1 MLFWMLILDSQQ
13 GKSEYIGRREAGGRE
28 WEAERWFDFF
38 LFFLFI
44 GKARPI
50 ILSLPPPLLCFA
62 PIRVFHFQGSE
73 SVHLEG
79 PFKEGNEGLFGVSK
93 DFR

>member
-1 MLFWMLILDSQQ
+1 MLILDSQQ
-13 GKSEYIGRREAGGRE
+13 GKSEYMGRREAGGWE
-28 WEAERWFDFF
+28 WEAERWFDFFFF

-44 GKARPI
+44 GKARLI
-50 ILSLPPPLLCFA
+50 IFSLPPPLLCFA

-79 PFKEGNEGLFGVSK
+79 PFKGENESLFGVS
-93 DFR
+93 